1 MQGKVIIGTTD
12 ISNYVVEGTYKMDSA
27 DAYESWRDGN
37 YVEHR
42 IIVGSKVSGEF
53 DVVLSS
59 KNNYTLAQFHTMVK
73 AAETNGI
80 IPMAVYLTNTGVV
93 KAINAF
99 YTLSSQEHILQP
111 DGSFIDI
118 VTVGVQE
125 R

>member
-12 ISNYVVEGTYKMDSA
+12 ISNYVVDGSYKMDAS

-42 IIVGSKVSGEF
+42 VIVGTKVSGEF

-59 KNNYTLAQFHTMVK
+59 KNNYTLSQFYMMVK
-73 AAETNGI
+73 AAETNGV
-80 IPMAVYLTNTGVV
+80 IPMAVYLTNTGAVA
-93 KAINAF
+93 AINAY
-99 YTLSSQEHILQP
+99 YTLKSQEHILQA
-111 DGSFIDI
+111 DGSFID
-118 VTVGVQE
+118 VVSVGVQE